1 MKGGM
6 KMNAVIVTKA
16 SAKEI
21 AALVL
26 EVQERRRVR
35 PAKETPEDERESL
48 IRQYESEV
56 RQLTRRL
63 EKLKAGSTHII
74 F

>member
-1 MKGGM
+1 MREGGM
-6 KMNAVIVTKA
+6 KMNAVIVTGA

-26 EVQERRRVR
+26 AVQERQK
-35 PAKETPEDERESL
+35 ASTKKEMPEEERESL
-48 IRQYESEV
+48 IRQYE
-56 RQLTRRL
+56 RRL
-63 EKLKAGSTHII
+63 EKLKAGSTNII